1 MLKRFFCALVAVV
14 LCLTIPITANAE
26 TAFNGVVNE
35 EIAPRYS
42 VVFSPSILLNI
53 SGSSADCFCDGS
65 GDSNEIQSISV
76 VMTLEKS
83 GFLGIYSAVSGAKWT
98 KTANGRSITLTGSKS
113 GLADGTY
120 RVKAVFTITKKSG
133 GTETITEYSDT
144 ETVG

>member
-1 MLKRFFCALVAVV
+1 MLKRFLCALMAT
-14 LCLTIPITANAE
+14 LFCLAFPVTANAE
-26 TAFNGVVNE
+26 AMLEGT
-35 EIAPRYS
+35 IAEKITPRYS
-42 VVFSPSILLNI
+42 VVIDPYIVLNI
-53 SGSSADCFCDGS
+53 SGSSANCHCSAS
-65 GDSNEIQSISV
+65 GDITEIKSISV

-83 GFLGIYSAVSGAKWT
+83 GLFGIFSKVDGASWSKSVDSR
-98 KTANGRSITLTGSKS
+98 AISLSGSKS

>member
-1 MLKRFFCALVAVV
+1 MLKRFLFVLAVAV
-14 LCLTIPITANAE
+14 LCLALPITANAE
-26 TAFNGVVNE
+26 TVLGGVAAE
-35 EIAPRYS
+35 EITPRYS
-42 VVFSPSILLNI
+42 VTFSPSILLSI
-53 SGSSADCFCDGS
+53 SGTSATCKCDAS
-65 GDSNEIQSISV
+65 GDITEIKSISA

-83 GFLGIYSAVSGAKWT
+83 GLFGIYSKVDGASWSKSVD
-98 KTANGRSITLTGSKS
+98 GRSITLTGSKS